1 VRAAPVALPAAAI
14 AQLVGGRLEGDA
26 SLMVHAVGPLER
38 DHGGALSFLSSA
50 QYLEAFRASQAGCVL
65 VPESLP
71 LPAGGPATRIRVADP
86 AAAMAVAVA
95 ALYPPEPPEPG
106 IDPTARLGRGARLA
120 AGVSVGPFAV
130 IGAGTL
136 LGARTRVGAG
146 AVLDPGVETGEDCD
160 IGPRVCC
167 ATGTRLGN
175 RVRIKA
181 GAVIGGSG
189 FGFVPA
195 PGGGHRE
202 IPHVGGCVLGDD
214 VSVGANSCI
223 DRGSVGD
230 TMIGPGTKL
239 DNHVHIGH
247 NARLGARC
255 LVMGGV
261 VVAGSAR
268 IGSDVVLA
276 GHSAVGGHFRV
287 GDRVRVG
294 AKAGVISAVADGTD
308 VSGFPARPHREFLR
322 AQAALYR
329 LAPLVAELE
338 ALAARQRDH
347 A

>member
-14 AQLVGGRLEGDA
+14 AELVGGRLEGDP
-26 SLMVHAVGPLER
+26 SLVIRAVGALDRAPG
-38 DHGGALSFLSSA
+38 DALSFLASAHYVDQFASSA
-50 QYLEAFRASQAGCVL
+50 AGCVL
-65 VPESLP
+65 VADGIP
-71 LPAGGPATRIRVADP
+71 LPQTGPGTRIRVRD
-86 AAAMAVAVA
+86 AARAMAR
-95 ALYPPEPPEPG
+95 ALEALFPVPTTAPG
-106 IDPTARLGRGARLA
+106 VDPTARLGRGCQIDLQAWI
-120 AGVSVGPFAV
+120 GPRAV
-130 IGAGTL
+130 
-136 LGARTRVGAG
+136 LGASVRVGARSRVGAG
-146 AVLDPGVETGEDCD
+146 AVLEEGVVVGDECD
-160 IGPRVCC
+160 LGPNVTCYS
-167 ATGTRLGN
+167 GTRLGD
-175 RVRIKA
+175 RVRVKA

-189 FGFVPA
+189 FGYITDA
-195 PGGGHRE
+195 GGHRE
-202 IPHVGGCVLGDD
+202 ILHVGGCEIGDD
-214 VSVGANSCI
+214 VSIGANSCV

-230 TMIGPGTKL
+230 TVIGRGSKL

-268 IGSDVVLA
+268 IGDDVVLA

-294 AKAGVISAVADGTD
+294 AKAGVISEVSDGTD

-329 LAPLVAELE
+329 LAPLVDELE
-338 ALAARQRDH
+338 TLARRQRRN